1 MAHNYTRLFYHFV
14 WATWDRTPLL
24 TEEVKMHAYAL
35 IRHQCA
41 EQHCKVFALGGVEDH
56 VHLLVSLPTT
66 LPVSDFIKAIK
77 GVSSRALNDRLG
89 RPTWSFKWQGRY
101 GVITVCP
108 SHVGLI
114 RGYVEGQQLHHDAGN
129 LWPSCEK
136 AETKEEEAP
145 GVRRWR
151 SIPESVPGLKSG
163 L

>member
-24 TEEVKMHAYAL
+24 TGEVEARAYAL

-41 EQHCKVFALGGVEDH
+41 EQVCKVHALGGVEDH

-66 LPVSDFIKAIK
+66 LNVADFIKSVK
-77 GVSSRALNDRLG
+77 GPSSRALNESFG

-114 RGYVEGQQLHHDAGN
+114 RGYVEGQKQHHSEGG
-129 LWPSCEK
+129 LWASCEK
-136 AETKEEEAP
+136 TETEE
-145 GVRRWR
+145 G
-151 SIPESVPGLKSG
+151 
-163 L
+163 